1 MHAGTLRGHSCV
13 CKVRNLFSIGMIKSI
28 KSCYYYI
35 FQIIHNTF
43 LTANVYL
50 CNDVHT
56 ASQSVENTKNQD
68 KTPIMKKRL
77 LVMMACAMLAVPSV
91 LGKSLVL
98 TLTDGTLVYYL
109 LGSDVNP
116 MMHLSK
122 EGIRISADTYT
133 FGNLK
138 NFYISPTDDPN
149 GIEQVLTNAHI
160 SYSGNMLVC
169 TGKENDEV
177 QVYTTVGTPVQANI
191 KVMGDKILVDLN
203 QLPQGTYV
211 VKMGQSSLKVMKKDE
226 R

>member
-1 MHAGTLRGHSCV
+1 
-13 CKVRNLFSIGMIKSI
+13 
-28 KSCYYYI
+28 
-35 FQIIHNTF
+35 
-43 LTANVYL
+43 
-50 CNDVHT
+50 
-56 ASQSVENTKNQD
+56 
-68 KTPIMKKRL
+68 MKKRL
-77 LVMMACAMLAVPSV
+77 LVMMACAMLAAPSV

-169 TGKENDEV
+169 TGKENDKV
-177 QVYTTVGTPVQANI
+177 QVYTTAGTPVQANI
-191 KVMGDKILVDLN
+191 KAMGDKILVDLN

-211 VKMGQSSLKVMKKDE
+211 VKMGKSSLKVMKRDE